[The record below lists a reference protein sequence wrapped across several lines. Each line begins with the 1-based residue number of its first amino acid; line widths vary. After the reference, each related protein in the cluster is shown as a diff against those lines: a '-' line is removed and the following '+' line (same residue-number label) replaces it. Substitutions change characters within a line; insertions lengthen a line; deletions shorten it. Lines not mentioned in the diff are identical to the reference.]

1 MGIFFTQIVDPNVI
15 PVDDYFRVGKNEVG
29 VDALL
34 DAAAQGSVDYQTARS
49 PKSPMLLFGMWSRI
63 TQRVAKYGE
72 LVWLRGLK

>member
-34 DAAAQGSVDYQTARS
+34 DAAAQGSVD
-49 PKSPMLLFGMWSRI
+49 G
-63 TQRVAKYGE
+63 VG
-72 LVWLRGLK
+72 

>member
-34 DAAAQGSVDYQTARS
+34 DAAVQGSVDYH
-49 PKSPMLLFGMWSRI
+49 
-63 TQRVAKYGE
+63 
-72 LVWLRGLK
+72 LVIICLSCKF

>member
-34 DAAAQGSVDYQTARS
+34 DAAAQGSVDYH
-49 PKSPMLLFGMWSRI
+49 
-63 TQRVAKYGE
+63 
-72 LVWLRGLK
+72 LVIICLSCKFYDLVICN